1 MLSFDLLKDAWKRF
15 LARRQDDIRASEPNF
30 TSPENVYL
38 KLVGEDNMS
47 LNVQFLGFENAVE
60 QSRYIP
66 QAKHVILNWLKQISM
81 NVQVQRGIDNTLI
94 AKISKEM
101 KFDESRK
108 FTKPELPAVK
118 IASPNP
124 ADSKYDRIVEHGLT
138 NIVIVEE
145 I

>member
-1 MLSFDLLKDAWKRF
+1 MLSFELLRDAWKRF
-15 LARRQDDIRASEPNF
+15 LARRPDDIRASEPTF

-38 KLVGEDNMS
+38 KLIGEDQASMTI
-47 LNVQFLGFENAVE
+47 QFLGFENSVE

-66 QAKHVILNWLKQISM
+66 QAKRVILNWLKQLSM

-94 AKISKEM
+94 ARISKET

-108 FTKPELPAVK
+108 FTLPKKPIGK
-118 IASPNP
+118 IISENH
-124 ADSKYDRIVEHGLT
+124 ADSKYDRMIEHGLT
-138 NIVIVEE
+138 NIVRVEE